1 MVDLAQLQARGV
13 ELRLDLGHGVPKLER
28 HREGMVLTGE
38 GPHGLH
44 VQSQGAID
52 VQAHDGVSLK
62 SAGTVKV
69 SARELDLDADEALRA
84 HGRALSVLSD
94 EATSIA
100 ANHLTLSGGA
110 ELTANAPVID
120 LAASVGLHA
129 HGPAVELLAESN
141 GVVRIGG
148 ERLLANVEKVGI
160 YATNSLEIT
169 SSVGIS
175 IGATNS
181 LQITSSAD
189 VSIEAASAVKLSGQ
203 KVRADAGGIE
213 LEAGVVSTHG
223 KIKAETVECN
233 AVIATSYTPGAG
245 NIW

>member
-28 HREGMVLTGE
+28 HREGLVLTGE

-169 SSVGIS
+169 SS
-175 IGATNS
+175 
-181 LQITSSAD
+181 AD
-189 VSIEAASAVKLSGQ
+189 ISIEAVSAVKLSGQ

-223 KIKAETVECN
+223 RIKAETVECIS
-233 AVIATSYTPGAG
+233 VIATSYTPGAG
-245 NIW
+245 NTW